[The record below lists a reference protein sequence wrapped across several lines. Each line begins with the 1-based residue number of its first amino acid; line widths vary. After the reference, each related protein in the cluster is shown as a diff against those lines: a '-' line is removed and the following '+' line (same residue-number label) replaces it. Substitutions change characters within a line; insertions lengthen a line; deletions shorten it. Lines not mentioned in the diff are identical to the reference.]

1 MGEAPP
7 TTAAPAEI
15 RDKKYSYS
23 FCGIAWYENQAQ
35 YTGDSCCKECQD
47 DNHFSYTLDKISWKA
62 GDCYCIDTSRDNCGS
77 DEFET
82 DSGWTTK
89 DCSQSRRRRRRDTE
103 VEVRRRGEDE
113 VEVMRRRDTEVE
125 VRAKRSVETLTQREI
140 TCTALYQ
147 SGQTLYWEYQYQVPH
162 SCWSESVEVMTKCN
176 TFYISSQELT
186 APKQTWTPLTRTG
199 TMWSFSI
206 TTMTSGTPN
215 TTSESGRI

>member
-1 MGEAPP
+1 MGDAPP

-15 RDKKYSYS
+15 KNKKYSYS
-23 FCGIAWYENQAQ
+23 YCGIAWYENRAQ
-35 YTGDSCCKECQD
+35 YTGDTCCKECQD

-62 GDCYCIDTSRDNCGS
+62 GDCYCIDTSRENCGS

-82 DSGWTTK
+82 SGGWTTK

-103 VEVRRRGEDE
+103 VEVRRGRED
-113 VEVMRRRDTEVE
+113 EVE

-147 SGQTLYWEYQYQVPH
+147 SGQTLYWKYQYQVPH

-176 TFYISSQELT
+176 TSYISSQELT
-186 APKQTWTPLTRTG
+186 APRQT
-199 TMWSFSI
+199 
-206 TTMTSGTPN
+206 
-215 TTSESGRI
+215 